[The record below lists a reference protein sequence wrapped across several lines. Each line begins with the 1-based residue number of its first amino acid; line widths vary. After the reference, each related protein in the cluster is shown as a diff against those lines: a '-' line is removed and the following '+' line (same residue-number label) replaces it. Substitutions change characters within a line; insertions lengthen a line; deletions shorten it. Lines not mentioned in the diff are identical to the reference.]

1 MKRLL
6 DYNADTGVRQIYEGT
21 DDGFQ
26 IHISQDVTPILEQ
39 NKRLQND
46 WKSKSE
52 RSKSDFWQVAEIPI
66 GVQYE
71 WLINHGLDIYNKD
84 HWPGVRKML
93 NSSDYRY
100 LKTADIII

>member
-6 DYNADTGVRQIYEGT
+6 DYNPDTGVREVYEGT
-21 DDGFQ
+21 DEGFL
-26 IHISQDVTPILEQ
+26 IHTTQDVTPILDN
-39 NKRLQND
+39 NKSRFND

-52 RSKSDFWQVAEIPI
+52 RTKSDFWQVAEIPI
-66 GVQYE
+66 GVQYD
-71 WLINHGLDIYNKD
+71 WLIKHGIDIYNKD
-84 HWPGVRKML
+84 HWAGVKRML